1 MVSIFKA
8 DNIKINEEGETTIF
22 AELRGLSTDT
32 KPTEIGDKKIGNG
45 SAFIEI
51 DTGKIVFFDGESKA
65 WKEE

>member
-8 DNIKINEEGETTIF
+8 ENIKLNKEGKTVY

-32 KPTEIGDKKIGNG
+32 KPTEIGNKKIGNG

-51 DTGKIVFFDGESKA
+51 DTGKILFFDGETEE
-65 WKEE
+65 WKGE